1 MEATLSHR
9 PRSHKQQMRWEQ
21 NMPETL
27 RKLQQMAIYLGIL
40 SGGGCALMYYF
51 MQKNFARTPYY
62 QQALEQLQKDPAALK
77 ALLGAPP
84 LKVHYIRL
92 TDKSNCVDVS
102 RAQVTDKCIM
112 I

>member
-1 MEATLSHR
+1 MPLLTLDPNDSVIFLVDL
-9 PRSHKQQMRWEQ
+9 E
-21 NMPETL
+21 
-27 RKLQQMAIYLGIL
+27 
-40 SGGGCALMYYF
+40 
-51 MQKNFARTPYY
+51 NFARTPYY
-62 QQALEQLQKDPAALK
+62 QQALEQLHKDPAALQ
-77 ALLGAPP
+77 ALGAPP